1 MKFIVVTNRRSI
13 VAHPEYIN
21 SNNRIIND
29 IGLVEL
35 PEDAP
40 IYNSYVGIVALP
52 QGSEVTRNLENVQ
65 STVSG
70 FGLDL

>member
-13 VAHPEYIN
+13 VAHPGYT
-21 SNNRIIND
+21 STNNIND

-40 IYNSYVGIVALP
+40 IEHDYVGIVALP

-70 FGLDL
+70 FG